1 MERHSEQPIYRN
13 ICTVY
18 TSPDG
23 ECVWTYGVEMVSG
36 GKVVEFPD
44 IDLSSAAVE
53 RLIERLRT
61 NAVEPCHFRDAVLD
75 YIEERATP

>member
-1 MERHSEQPIYRN
+1 MRQKKQPMYRN

-18 TSPDG
+18 TLPDG

-44 IDLSSAAVE
+44 IDLSSVAVE
-53 RLIERLRT
+53 RLIDRLRT
-61 NAVEPCHFRDAVLD
+61 NEVEPCHFRDAVNN
-75 YIEERATP
+75 YIEELASP